1 MKIMK
6 ITSPTLTDRPFAL
19 GPRNEEN
26 SGSTDPWVVVVMM
39 MIIMMIVMM
48 HMMAIM
54 MILPCN
60 KDVDNDERQC
70 QDCKDPT
77 H

>member
-1 MKIMK
+1 MM
-6 ITSPTLTDRPFAL
+6 ITSPALTDRPFAL

-39 MIIMMIVMM
+39 MVVMM
-48 HMMAIM
+48 IM

>member
-1 MKIMK
+1 MKMMM
-6 ITSPTLTDRPFAL
+6 ITSPALTDRPFAL
-19 GPRNEEN
+19 GEEN
-26 SGSTDPWVVVVMM
+26 SGSTDPWVVLVMM

>member
-6 ITSPTLTDRPFAL
+6 ITSPALTDRPFAL

-26 SGSTDPWVVVVMM
+26 SGSTDPWVVVVMVM
-39 MIIMMIVMM
+39 VMM
-48 HMMAIM
+48 MVVMMMAIM

>member
-1 MKIMK
+1 MKIMM
-6 ITSPTLTDRPFAL
+6 ITSPALTDRPFAL

-26 SGSTDPWVVVVMM
+26 SGSTDPWVVMVMIMM
-39 MIIMMIVMM
+39 MHVMV
-48 HMMAIM
+48 IM